1 MGILTHFTAD
11 AHGVSNRS
19 AIPGSR
25 TASFSANLGIAL
37 RGMPS
42 STLHIIPKSLD

>member
-1 MGILTHFTAD
+1 MGIRTDFTA
-11 AHGVSNRS
+11 GVHDVSTRS

>member
-1 MGILTHFTAD
+1 MGILTDFTAG

-25 TASFSANLGIAL
+25 TASFSANLGTAL

-42 STLHIIPKSLD
+42 DFRPGSGLEGI